1 MSRKV
6 PRQVWVKVETPE
18 EAARIR
24 ARRRTKGFGG
34 DLLRDLRGGMMR

>member
-6 PRQVWVKVETPE
+6 PRQVFVKTEDEETVR
-18 EAARIR
+18 RIR